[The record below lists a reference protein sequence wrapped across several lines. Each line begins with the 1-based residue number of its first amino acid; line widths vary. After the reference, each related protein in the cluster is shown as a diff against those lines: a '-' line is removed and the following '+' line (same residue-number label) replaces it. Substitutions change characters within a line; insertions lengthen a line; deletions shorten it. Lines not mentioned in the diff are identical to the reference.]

1 MPLSRDIKAFTF
13 RFLKIVINIEDVEFK
28 NGNNEEDKE
37 ILLKAY
43 LMFLL
48 IHEFNHLIKLLNMIN
63 IDSEIAVTP
72 RYNEGGKELISL
84 LIGNYLLN
92 QKINLNNAK
101 YILDINNWNKTLS
114 EFKKDYNN
122 IVEDN
127 KEKSI
132 AYLYTGN
139 SEICYTGYLK

>member
-1 MPLSRDIKAFTF
+1 M
-13 RFLKIVINIEDVEFK
+13 V
-28 NGNNEEDKE
+28 
-37 ILLKAY
+37 
-43 LMFLL
+43 
-48 IHEFNHLIKLLNMIN
+48 N

-72 RYNEGGKELISL
+72 RYNEDGKELISL

-92 QKINLNNAK
+92 QKINLNNEK